1 MVRCELLIV
10 GCGPAGMMAAIYAK
24 RADKDVVV
32 LDRSTP
38 GGRVLSTY
46 QVDNYL
52 GFGRVSA
59 EELVAKMVTHLR
71 DLGIEDRYGKVLSIR
86 REEPGFRVTTDADE
100 YLSDAVI
107 VATGTKSKTLG
118 VENESVFVG
127 KGLSYC
133 AVCDGIFFKDKDVV
147 VIGGGDSALEESN
160 YLSRIARSVTIVH
173 DLPVLTAAAGLAAR
187 VRRNPAI
194 AILTETAV
202 TGFVGAR
209 LLEGVAVRD
218 RRTGIERVL
227 PAQGA
232 FVYVGNLPETGYLS
246 GTGAVGSDGFVAVD
260 RDMKTKVPGLFA
272 AGDVTK
278 KDFRLIAT
286 AISDGAIA
294 ALSAVK
300 YLDDLEKTEG

>member
-1 MVRCELLIV
+1 MTKCELLIV

-59 EELVAKMVTHLR
+59 EELVLKMVTHLR
-71 DLGIEDRYGKVLSIR
+71 DLGIEDRYGKVLEIV
-86 REEPGFRVTTDADE
+86 REGRGFRVVTDNGD
-100 YLSDAVI
+100 YLAEAVI
-107 VATGTKSKTLG
+107 AATGTKSKPLG
-118 VENESVFVG
+118 VEGEAAFVG

-133 AVCDGIFFKDKDVV
+133 AVCDGIFFKGKDVV

-160 YLSRIARSVTIVH
+160 YLAGIAKSVAIVH
-173 DLPVLTAAAGLAAR
+173 DLPDFTAAAGLAAR
-187 VRRNPAI
+187 VRRNPNI
-194 AILTETAV
+194 RILTSTAV
-202 TGFVGAR
+202 VGFTGERV
-209 LLEGVAVRD
+209 LEGVVVKDKA
-218 RRTGIERVL
+218 TGLSSVL

-232 FVYVGNLPETGYLS
+232 FVYVGNFPETGYLQK
-246 GTGAVGSDGFVAVD
+246 TGAVGPDGFVAVD

-300 YLDDLEKTEG
+300 HLDDIHKAE

>member
-1 MVRCELLIV
+1 MIHCELLIV

-71 DLGIEDRYGKVLSIR
+71 DLGIEDRYGKVLAIDR
-86 REEPGFRVTTDADE
+86 TDAGFRVLTDNGD
-100 YLSDAVI
+100 YLALAVI
-107 VATGTKSKTLG
+107 AATGTKSKPLG
-118 VENESVFVG
+118 VPGEADFAG
-127 KGLSYC
+127 KGISYC
-133 AVCDGIFFKDKDVV
+133 AVCDGIFFKGKDVV

-160 YLSRIARSVTIVH
+160 YLAGIAKSVVIVH
-173 DLPVLTAAAGLAAR
+173 DLPEFTAAAGLAAR
-187 VRRNPAI
+187 IRRNPNI
-194 AILTETAV
+194 RIHTSTAV
-202 TGFVGAR
+202 IGFTGDRV
-209 LLEGVAVRD
+209 LEGVTIRD
-218 RRTGIERVL
+218 KETGAESVL

-232 FVYVGNLPETGYLS
+232 FVYVGNFPETGYLAK
-246 GTGAVGSDGFVAVD
+246 TGAVGSDGFVAVD
-260 RDMKTKVPGLFA
+260 RDMHTKIPGLFA

-300 YLDDLEKTEG
+300 YLDDLRKTE

>member
-1 MVRCELLIV
+1 MTRCELLIV

-24 RADKDVVV
+24 RADKDVVI
-32 LDRSTP
+32 LDRSSP

-71 DLGIEDRYGKVLSIR
+71 DLEIEDRYGKVLAIR
-86 REEPGFRVTTDADE
+86 KDKDVFLVSTDVGDYAC
-100 YLSDAVI
+100 DAVI

-118 VENESVFVG
+118 VDNESAYVG

-133 AVCDGIFFKDKDVV
+133 AVCDGVFFKDKDVV

-173 DLPVLTAAAGLAAR
+173 DLPAFTAAAGLVAR
-187 VRRNPAI
+187 IRRNPAI

-202 TGFVGAR
+202 TGFTGTR
-209 LLEGVAVRD
+209 TLEGVAIKD
-218 RRTGIERVL
+218 RRTGAERVL

-232 FVYVGNLPETGYLS
+232 FVYVGNFPETGFLAD
-246 GTGAVGSDGFVAVD
+246 TGAVGPDGFIAVD
-260 RDMKTKVPGLFA
+260 RDMKTRVPGLFA

-300 YLDDLEKTEG
+300 YLDDRRKTEG

>member
-86 REEPGFRVTTDADE
+86 QEEQGFRITTDADE
-100 YLSDAVI
+100 YLCDAVI

-118 VENESVFVG
+118 VTNESAFVG

-173 DLPVLTAAAGLAAR
+173 DLPELTAAAGLAAR

-209 LLEGVAVRD
+209 LLEGVAIRD
-218 RRTGIERVL
+218 RRTGAERVL

-246 GTGAVGSDGFVAVD
+246 GTGAVGADGFIAVD

-300 YLDDLEKTEG
+300 YLDDLRKTEG